1 MLPLVD
7 KKRMQVPQG
16 LLCWLPPEEH
26 LTFLRAH
33 RDLGLVK
40 AQDSVVEN
48 LLSVLV
54 QDEPQ
59 IRRKLERDGQVPSE
73 APGQAKLKS
82 WDL

>member
-1 MLPLVD
+1 
-7 KKRMQVPQG
+7 MQVPQG
-16 LLCWLPPEEH
+16 LLCWLPPEEY
-26 LTFLRAH
+26 LTFLSAH

-40 AQDSVVEN
+40 ALLWRTTVVEN
-48 LLSVLV
+48 LLSVLI